1 MTNMTMST
9 LVRSLALAAS
19 ITLLAGCAATGSVAP
34 ATTKAQAVKF
44 QQIRNATIKLEYAG
58 TTFLVDPMLAKKD
71 AYPGFAGTYNSHLRY
86 PLVELPMP
94 AAEAMKADAIVV
106 THTHADHWDEAAK
119 QSLPKSIPIFVQ
131 NDADAASI
139 RKEGFTDVRVLGENT
154 TFNGTR
160 LGKTG
165 GQHGTDPMMKVQPL
179 AKLLGDASG
188 IVFERAGHKKV
199 YIAGDTIWNGQVE
212 DAIKKHQPDVIIL
225 NTGYARV
232 LGFDGSIIMGKEDLY
247 RAYTAAP
254 GAKVIGVHMEAVNH
268 AMQTRKDLR
277 DYIAEKGMD
286 TQRVLVPDDGQ
297 SYSF

>member
-1 MTNMTMST
+1 MTMMTMSN
-9 LVRSLALAAS
+9 LGRSLAVAAS
-19 ITLLAGCAATGSVAP
+19 LTLLTACAGTGNSAP
-34 ATTKAQAVKF
+34 GTPTAQTVKF

-58 TTFLVDPMLAKKD
+58 TIFLIDPMLAKKD

-94 AAEAMKADAIVV
+94 VAEAMKADAIVV

-119 QSLPKSIPIFVQ
+119 QSLPKAMPIFVQ
-131 NDADAASI
+131 NDADAESI
-139 RKEGFTDVRVLGENT
+139 RKDGFTDVRVMGENT
-154 TFNGTR
+154 VFNGTR
-160 LGKTG
+160 LGRTA
-165 GQHGTDPMMKVQPL
+165 GQHGTDPMMNVQPL

-188 IVFERAGHKKV
+188 IVFEHAGHKKV
-199 YIAGDTIWNGQVE
+199 YVAGDTIWNGQVE

-254 GAKVIGVHMEAVNH
+254 RAKVIGIHMEAVNH

-277 DYIAEKGMD
+277 DYITEKGMD

-297 SYSF
+297 SYRF